1 MGCSSA
7 YSTPLTRP
15 AVLDNPLGL
24 TLIITAT
31 ASCPPT
37 YLIPNP
43 SIPFPAPAPST
54 AVSPNFPL
62 TLFGGC
68 RKAKSEGLSV
78 LPHVGEGEE
87 LLSVWTTPRVTLE
100 TEVQQLCQRC

>member
-7 YSTPLTRP
+7 YSAPLTRP

-24 TLIITAT
+24 TLSITAT
-31 ASCPPT
+31 ASCPST
-37 YLIPNP
+37 YSIPKP
-43 SIPFPAPAPST
+43 SIPSPAPAPST

-68 RKAKSEGLSV
+68 QKAKSEGLSV
-78 LPHVGEGEE
+78 LPHVGESEE
-87 LLSVWTTPRVTLE
+87 ILRVFTTTRVTIE
-100 TEVQQLCQRC
+100 TEVQNLCQRC

>member
-1 MGCSSA
+1 
-7 YSTPLTRP
+7 
-15 AVLDNPLGL
+15 VLDNPLGL
-24 TLIITAT
+24 TLSITAT
-31 ASCPPT
+31 ASFPST
-37 YLIPNP
+37 YSIPNP
-43 SIPFPAPAPST
+43 SIPSPAPDPST

-68 RKAKSEGLSV
+68 QKAKGLSV

-100 TEVQQLCQRC
+100 TEVQQLRQRC